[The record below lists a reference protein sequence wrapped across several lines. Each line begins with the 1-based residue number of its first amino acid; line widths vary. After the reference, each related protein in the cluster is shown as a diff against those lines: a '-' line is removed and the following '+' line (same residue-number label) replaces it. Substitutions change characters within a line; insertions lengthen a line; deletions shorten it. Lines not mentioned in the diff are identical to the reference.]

1 MEILDSVDGVQ
12 RYLLAGSLLLVSRDW
27 YVDESPHCVCSE
39 YLLTITANRTLEDL
53 DDYYRSDPP
62 LIVTQDPD
70 AICRKRPLKYIQR
83 EEDALER
90 TTASKGLP
98 SEQHIE
104 WTEHKRGT

>member
-1 MEILDSVDGVQ
+1 MDGVQ
-12 RYLLAGSLLLVSRDW
+12 RCLLAGSLLLVSGDW
-27 YVDESPHCVCSE
+27 YVDESPHCARSE

-90 TTASKGLP
+90 TTVSKGLP